1 MEFVHIGWCKDATHD
16 KVWGILLLESNV
28 DGHNYFNKYASFW
41 GRRGGK
47 LQTKIFESSSWQ
59 AREMFDAKLKKG
71 YSSVNKNRLDT
82 VYPEFQ
88 RDLERTAL
96 WAILK
101 A

>member
-1 MEFVHIGWCKDATHD
+1 MEYVHIGWCKEANHD
-16 KVWGILLLESNV
+16 KVWGILLLESDV
-28 DGHNYFNKYASFW
+28 DSHGVNKYASFW

-47 LQTKIFESSSWQ
+47 LQTKIFETFSWH
-59 AREMFDAKLKKG
+59 AREMFEAKLKKG